1 MAAPSHSRSR
11 RRLLCSTPAAP
22 ALEPLPARRDPPPID
37 SRDVRVTMV
46 HDKLL
51 RRHPQAWGQVSRY
64 VAASFLAEWR
74 RKYPAETAAQHWRRS
89 YQHAQATLPCAE
101 AYWLIGRAPGGEG
114 SRSFDG
120 FETEGAGLVGV
131 SSTVGDLSDICAVT
145 GLLVFRSPGR
155 AGPPPPS
162 HAPAPGAVAHHNAE
176 VLPTNPGQEI
186 VLQAALQAMEEEARR
201 LRLQQP
207 PAAVPG
213 HGGRNSAR
221 TPHVLLHT
229 NCVLPEYRG
238 LGIGRRMVEIG
249 LEWAQ
254 QQYDEDWLGFP
265 PELRMTI
272 FEWNVSA
279 LRSVEGLG
287 NLGVTRVIRGGRGG
301 SLLQFSAMLDAGDDS
316 SATPPLGLRGPDG

>member
-1 MAAPSHSRSR
+1 MTRSTPSLSRSR

-22 ALEPLPARRDPPPID
+22 ALEPLPARRDSPPFD
-37 SRDVRVTMV
+37 ARDVRVAMV

-51 RRHPQAWGQVSRY
+51 RSCAQSWGQVSRY
-64 VAASFLAEWR
+64 VAASFLEEWR

-114 SRSFDG
+114 SRT
-120 FETEGAGLVGV
+120 ETAEGAGLVGM

-155 AGPPPPS
+155 AGLPPPS
-162 HAPAPGAVAHHNAE
+162 HVPAPGAAAHHNAE

-201 LRLQQP
+201 LQLQQQP
-207 PAAVPG
+207 PAAPV

-301 SLLQFSAMLDAGDDS
+301 SLLQFSAMLDADDR
-316 SATPPLGLRGPDG
+316 SATPPLGLRGPG